1 MLDVFFA
8 FLLHKCIFF
17 KLFNLYCFFNCF
29 HCSLALLLSCS
40 LALLLFCSF
49 ASFDEMQVLFESLQ
63 SLSQSFFQFFQSL
76 SMLPRCPVEPTILA
90 LSHNWEKGL
99 TGDFPNAQAFR
110 SHKGSL
116 GSLIAPCGVRAD
128 NVLVRCLPRFVCI
141 GRPLRFELVLSGDY
155 LAVHLLN

>member
-17 KLFNLYCFFNCF
+17 KLFNLYCFFII
-29 HCSLALLLSCS
+29 ALLLSCS
-40 LALLLFCSF
+40 FASF

-63 SLSQSFFQFFQSL
+63 SLSQSFSQFFPSL
-76 SMLPRCPVEPTILA
+76 STLPRCPVEPTILA

-141 GRPLRFELVLSGDY
+141 GRPLRKKLSFQF
-155 LAVHLLN
+155 